1 MSNRLTIEKFK
12 MYYPTMAEQAVSY
25 KAKGRNIIV
34 VTLEDGSVIEYND
47 VLTSFRTVLPYDGSE
62 ESWKREF
69 AHRLVEKM
77 VDRGFDQLYL
87 SRFSGVLNQR
97 ISNYIQRKTIPTA
110 YAVDKLAR
118 ALGGDGTEHTEF

>member
-25 KAKGRNIIV
+25 KAKGPNIIF

-47 VLTSFRTVLPYDGSE
+47 VLTSFRTVHPYDGSE

-77 VDRGFDQLYL
+77 VDRGFDQIYL
-87 SRFSGVLNQR
+87 SEISGVSHQS
-97 ISNYIQRKTIPTA
+97 ISNYIHRKTIPTA

-118 ALGGDGTEHTEF
+118 ALRCDVSDLTGF